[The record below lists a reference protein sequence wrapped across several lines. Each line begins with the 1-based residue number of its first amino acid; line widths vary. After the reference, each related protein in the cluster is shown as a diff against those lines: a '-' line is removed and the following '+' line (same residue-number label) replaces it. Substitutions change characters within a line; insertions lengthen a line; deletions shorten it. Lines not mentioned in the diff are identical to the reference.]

1 MQQALISSIVKSIV
15 NPITYP
21 IVGFA
26 DSGAPKTLRQVS
38 TRSMHATEFF
48 SGNKQIMGRSQ
59 HTATED
65 LTSLQL
71 VYGNWYVPSTTG
83 VETDVAADTT
93 VEASI
98 EYPAGTY
105 NRVTFAASNTGTMA
119 SGANIISD
127 VCTLSTLIPEGAQYW
142 INTWKS
148 STAGVT
154 WTSILSLSAG
164 TSNGEGLMYGV
175 TTPNLVMG
183 GTVGQSGGGYLA
195 PSAIIANSNKPAIG
209 VIGDSIALGLKD
221 LPDTASAAD
230 VGIFGRGINDYAY
243 LSTAQRTDRAQ
254 WFAAGSTKRVALI
267 NAYCTNVM
275 CNFGIN
281 DNANARTAVQTYA
294 DLQTIRALFG
304 TKPFFQ
310 TTMSPVTNK
319 STSNNWSTTI
329 GQQLQAWEAVRLAM
343 NVLIRA
349 NTAAFT
355 YVLETADIFETARN
369 SGFWINNGTPFF
381 YVADGIHPQATA
393 DTLVADY
400 IKLLLSNGTIVF
412 AT

>member
-1 MQQALISSIVKSIV
+1 MQQALISSIVKSVV

-26 DSGAPKTLRQVS
+26 DSGAPKTLRQVA
-38 TRSMHATEFF
+38 TRSMHQTEFT
-48 SGNKQIMGRSQ
+48 SVNKQIMGRSL
-59 HTATED
+59 HVARD
-65 LTSLQL
+65 AITSLQL
-71 VYGNWYVPSTTG
+71 VYGNWYVVSTTG
-83 VETDVAADTT
+83 VETNVSATT
-93 VEASI
+93 TIEASI
-98 EYPAGTY
+98 EYPVGTFT
-105 NRVTFAASNTGTMA
+105 RVTFSGINLGSMA

-127 VCTLSTLIPEGAQYW
+127 ATSVNIPDGATFYVR
-142 INTWKS
+142 TWKN

-154 WTSILSLSAG
+154 WTSIQSLSAG

-183 GTVGQSGGGYLA
+183 GAVGQSGGGYLA

-221 LPDTASAAD
+221 LPDNASTAD

-254 WFAAGSTKRVALI
+254 WFVAGSTKRVALI

-294 DLQTIRALFG
+294 DLQTIKGLFG
-304 TKPFFQ
+304 SKPFFQ
-310 TTMSPVTNK
+310 TTMSPVTNNG
-319 STSNNWSTTI
+319 TSGNWATTI
-329 GQQLQAWEAVRLAM
+329 GQQLQAWEAVRLAL

-349 NTAAFT
+349 NTAGFT

-369 SGFWINNGTPFF
+369 SGFWINDGTAFGF
-381 YVADGIHPQATA
+381 VADGIHPKAIA
-393 DTLVADY
+393 DKLVADY